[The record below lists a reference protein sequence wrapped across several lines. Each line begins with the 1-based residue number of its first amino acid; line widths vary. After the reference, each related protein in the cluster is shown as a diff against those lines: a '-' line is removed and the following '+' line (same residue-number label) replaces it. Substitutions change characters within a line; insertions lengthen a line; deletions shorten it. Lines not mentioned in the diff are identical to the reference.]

1 MEARADVLQCVESV
15 SGVLSR
21 WRATAE
27 QRRKKGNFSPVE
39 GFDSLHWVIVIGR
52 SEGQSL
58 GFGGLRYWGGFGGVW
73 GRGLGGMSKR
83 GRIRT
88 HSERTKNAFHIGFY
102 AVLYTNHFR
111 KPTKKGQAFYECPLP
126 KAL

>member
-1 MEARADVLQCVESV
+1 MILGAIMSHIKACQAEGQEARADVLQCVESV

-27 QRRKKGNFSPVE
+27 
-39 GFDSLHWVIVIGR
+39 
-52 SEGQSL
+52 EGQSKA
-58 GFGGLRYWGGFGGVW
+58 YAD
-73 GRGLGGMSKR
+73 MSKM

-88 HSERTKNAFHIGFY
+88 HSERTKNAFHMGFY

-111 KPTKKGQAFYECPLP
+111 KPTKMGQSFYECPRP

>member
-1 MEARADVLQCVESV
+1 MSHIKACRAEGQEAQAD
-15 SGVLSR
+15 VLSR

-27 QRRKKGNFSPVE
+27 QRRKKGNFR
-39 GFDSLHWVIVIGR
+39 LKK
-52 SEGQSL
+52 QNA
-58 GFGGLRYWGGFGGVW
+58 
-73 GRGLGGMSKR
+73 GMSKR

-111 KPTKKGQAFYECPLP
+111 KPTKKGQSFYECPRP